1 MQIRLWN
8 VTVRAGGTAVA
19 TGAHTSQPTEMHDA
33 ATGAGAPDRRG
44 DDAAQGVGG
53 GGPRSLLNN
62 SGRLLREPA
71 LVVENRGMQG
81 RGDPEAPLT
90 DAAALCGG
98 LVKDGSVTAWLA
110 AHRRVLF
117 PDDAFADLFPSGR
130 GRPSVPGDVVATV
143 MVLQAL
149 EGLSDREAA
158 DALRLRIDW
167 KVACG
172 LALTDAG
179 FHPTVLTYWRNR
191 IRRSDRPRR
200 IFDAVA
206 DLIAATGVLAGRRR
220 RALDST
226 VVDDAVAT
234 QDTVTQL
241 VAAVRR
247 VRALVPAAAT
257 VTVSAHDYDAAGK
270 PACAW
275 DDPAARDALVTAL
288 VGDAIAVLAAV
299 DGVAL
304 DAAQADA
311 VGLLALVAG
320 QDVEPGESEGTWR
333 IAQGTAKD
341 RIISVVDPDTRHVH
355 KSRSRRQDGY
365 KAHVAV
371 EPETGL
377 VTDAALTAG
386 STYDGD
392 AGVELLEREPEPVE
406 VLADSAYGSGETR
419 TALAGAGHDLVIKPI
434 PLRRTVPGGF
444 TLDDFTVDTTDAT
457 VTCPAGQTVPISAN
471 GGARF
476 GRRCD
481 GCALRARC
489 TTSKTGRAVKVH
501 RHHDVLAAARRAAQD
516 PAWQQTYQRWRPMVE
531 RTIAWI
537 VAHGHRRVRYRGI
550 QRNQLWLDH
559 RVAAV
564 NLRQLVRAGLT
575 DTSNGW
581 ALTSHA

>member
-1 MQIRLWN
+1 
-8 VTVRAGGTAVA
+8 
-19 TGAHTSQPTEMHDA
+19 
-33 ATGAGAPDRRG
+33 
-44 DDAAQGVGG
+44 
-53 GGPRSLLNN
+53 
-62 SGRLLREPA
+62 
-71 LVVENRGMQG
+71 MQG
-81 RGDPEAPLT
+81 RGDCEAVLT
-90 DAAALCGG
+90 DAAALCGE

-110 AHRRVLF
+110 EHRRELF

-130 GRPSVPGDVVATV
+130 GRPSVPADVVATV

-149 EGLSDREAA
+149 EGLSDREAT

-206 DLIAATGVLAGRRR
+206 EVIAATGVLAGRRR

-257 VTVSAHDYDAAGK
+257 VMVSAHDYDVAGK

-288 VGDAIAVLAAV
+288 VRDAMAVLAAV
-299 DGVAL
+299 DGVTL
-304 DAAQADA
+304 DAGQADA

-333 IAQGTAKD
+333 IARGTAKD
-341 RIISVVDPDTRHVH
+341 RVISVVDPQARHVH
-355 KSRSRRQDGY
+355 KTVHARRDGF

-386 STYDGD
+386 NTYDGD
-392 AGVELLEREPEPVE
+392 AGVELLGREPEPVQL
-406 VLADSAYGSGETR
+406 LADSAYGSAATR
-419 TALAGAGHDLVIKPI
+419 TTLTGAGHDLVIKPI

-444 TLDDFTVDTTDAT
+444 TLDDFAVDTSNRT
-457 VTCPAGQTVPISAN
+457 VTCPAGHTVDIEPA
-471 GGARF
+471 GRAQFR
-476 GRRCD
+476 RRCD
-481 GCALRARC
+481 GCPLRARC
-489 TTSKTGRAVKVH
+489 TNSKTGRIVHVKGH
-501 RHHDVLAAARRAAQD
+501 YEVLRAARMAATD
-516 PAWQQTYQRWRPMVE
+516 PAWQRTYRRWRPMVE

-537 VAHGHRRVRYRGI
+537 VAHGHRRVRYHGI
-550 QRNQLWLDH
+550 ERNQLWLDH

-564 NLRQLVRAGLT
+564 NLRQLIRRGLT
-575 DTSNGW
+575 RTHGAW
-581 ALTSHA
+581 VIA

>member
-1 MQIRLWN
+1 
-8 VTVRAGGTAVA
+8 
-19 TGAHTSQPTEMHDA
+19 
-33 ATGAGAPDRRG
+33 
-44 DDAAQGVGG
+44 
-53 GGPRSLLNN
+53 
-62 SGRLLREPA
+62 
-71 LVVENRGMQG
+71 MQG
-81 RGDPEAPLT
+81 RGDPEVVLT
-90 DAAALCGG
+90 DAAALCGE
-98 LVKDGSVTAWLA
+98 LVRSGSVTAWLA
-110 AHRRVLF
+110 EHRRELF

-130 GRPSVPGDVVATV
+130 GRPSVPADVVATV

-158 DALRLRIDW
+158 DAVRLRIDW

-206 DLIAATGVLAGRRR
+206 DVIAATGVLAGRRR

-241 VAAVRR
+241 VSAVRR
-247 VRALVPAAAT
+247 VRALVPAAAA
-257 VTVSAHDYDAAGK
+257 VTVAAHDYDTGGK

-288 VGDAIAVLAAV
+288 VGDALVVLAAV
-299 DGVAL
+299 DGVEL
-304 DAAQADA
+304 DAVAADA

-320 QDVEPGESEGTWR
+320 QDVEPGETDGTWR
-333 IAQGTAKD
+333 IARGTAKD
-341 RIISVVDPDTRHVH
+341 RIISTVDPQARHVH
-355 KSRSRRQDGY
+355 KTVHARRDGY

-377 VTDAALTAG
+377 VTDAAVTAG
-386 STYDGD
+386 NTYDGD
-392 AGVELLEREPEPVE
+392 AGVGLLEREPEPVE
-406 VLADSAYGSGETR
+406 VLADSAYGSAATR
-419 TALAGAGHDLVIKPI
+419 NTLTGAGHELVIKPI

-444 TLDDFTVDTTDAT
+444 TLDDFAIDTLTGT
-457 VTCPAGQTVPISAN
+457 VTCPAGHTIGIEPA
-471 GGARF
+471 GRAHFR
-476 GRRCD
+476 RRCD
-481 GCALRARC
+481 GCPLRPRC
-489 TTSKTGRAVKVH
+489 TNSTTGRTVKVH
-501 RHHDVLAAARRAAQD
+501 RHHDVLRAARRAAEE
-516 PAWQQTYQRWRPMVE
+516 PGWQRTYRRWRPMVE

-537 VAHGHRRVRYRGI
+537 VASGHRRVRYRGI
-550 QRNQLWLDH
+550 ERNQLWLDH

-564 NLRQLVRAGLT
+564 NLRQLIRRGLT
-575 DTSNGW
+575 RTTGTW
-581 ALTSHA
+581 VIA